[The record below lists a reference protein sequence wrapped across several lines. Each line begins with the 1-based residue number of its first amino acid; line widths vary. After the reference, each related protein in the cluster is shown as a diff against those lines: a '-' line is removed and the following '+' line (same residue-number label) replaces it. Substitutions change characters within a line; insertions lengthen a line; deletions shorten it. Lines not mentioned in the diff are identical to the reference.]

1 MTKKPTG
8 LPSWGVWKGD
18 QTVERG
24 YLPVEKFVFTT
35 EGGEWRPL
43 SKN

>member
-1 MTKKPTG
+1 
-8 LPSWGVWKGD
+8 
-18 QTVERG
+18 VERG